1 MAHYALKDT
10 DLHATEKIFRKI
22 MSTGRETGRFSD
34 KAGRSSVPLRGSP
47 IRKFQSPSRKSEV
60 GGKST
65 PGATQLQMNLN
76 IGDPNEAVLKRTHD
90 GVNTYR
96 NSSPVSTAHTGQSY
110 ASKKRAV
117 ANSSTPTKSPRVLS
131 KGDKH
136 LTGVRVEKKILDLD
150 NQDRWNTSYQA
161 LRLEKEW
168 TELHNRRS
176 MKRNSEIL
184 RHRVDK
190 MYMMSGSGIKLRPK
204 YEINDDELQQL
215 KDLSEARQVLRDK
228 SRKTQVQ
235 SANLFEEG
243 VSTLSHTQDTTPTH
257 VDQSLETPDSGQ
269 GVSPRS
275 DAAVMKQVPE
285 AGILSRTKSKS
296 PEYRADSPESGIQ
309 ADVQREEDL
318 QDNQLLELEEEPKDM
333 EEGPKDLEEEPDI
346 SELMKVE
353 LRGIDAESH
362 GEISREFDASYIDR
376 PVSRVEIRRQHK
388 PASPSE
394 QDLGIVDILKH
405 QLSTNKDKCMLDM
418 VTHSPN
424 NYGIDD
430 NLDDTPPARESS
442 SHKIHITPGHGSYTI
457 LPFDPYD
464 NIRKG
469 KVTGSNYVHKGECC
483 QPLVKKKKT
492 NRQVLPIQQFPI
504 RKPSSRFVVAQNPVT
519 CNCRQSSYQMLSV
532 QGYHVLLSKRVM

>member
-228 SRKTQVQ
+228 SRKTHPIPKAPKTSLDHSYMKSVKHKDGHPDIHIQGQGSVGTSQ
-235 SANLFEEG
+235 RGDSVADNRSPHPAEWVPETESHQCPAPQGEKSEDGNRGGTFVTEGAVETNGNHGDVAETNGNHGDAAEAESNHGDSGETKGNHGDSCEAEGNHGDSANLEKEINHDETRNTDENHNNTVGETDSTEVVKTETQEVDQSEAQTGQEVADQEKSDGQGVDGQGVDEGDDGSTEEVEEG
-243 VSTLSHTQDTTPTH
+243 VEKGEE
-257 VDQSLETPDSGQ
+257 VKDSEENTE
-269 GVSPRS
+269 
-275 DAAVMKQVPE
+275 K
-285 AGILSRTKSKS
+285 
-296 PEYRADSPESGIQ
+296 
-309 ADVQREEDL
+309 VQ
-318 QDNQLLELEEEPKDM
+318 QEEENQ
-333 EEGPKDLEEEPDI
+333 I
-346 SELMKVE
+346 
-353 LRGIDAESH
+353 IDS
-362 GEISREFDASYIDR
+362 
-376 PVSRVEIRRQHK
+376 
-388 PASPSE
+388 
-394 QDLGIVDILKH
+394 
-405 QLSTNKDKCMLDM
+405 
-418 VTHSPN
+418 
-424 NYGIDD
+424 
-430 NLDDTPPARESS
+430 
-442 SHKIHITPGHGSYTI
+442 
-457 LPFDPYD
+457 
-464 NIRKG
+464 
-469 KVTGSNYVHKGECC
+469 
-483 QPLVKKKKT
+483 
-492 NRQVLPIQQFPI
+492 
-504 RKPSSRFVVAQNPVT
+504 
-519 CNCRQSSYQMLSV
+519 
-532 QGYHVLLSKRVM
+532 

>member
-1 MAHYALKDT
+1 
-10 DLHATEKIFRKI
+10 
-22 MSTGRETGRFSD
+22 
-34 KAGRSSVPLRGSP
+34 
-47 IRKFQSPSRKSEV
+47 
-60 GGKST
+60 
-65 PGATQLQMNLN
+65 MNLN
-76 IGDPNEAVLKRTHD
+76 IADPNEAVLKRTHD

-96 NSSPVSTAHTGQSY
+96 NSSPVSTTHTSQSY

-117 ANSSTPTKSPRVLS
+117 ANGSTPTKSPRVLS

-136 LTGVRVEKKILDLD
+136 LTGVPVEKKILDID
-150 NQDRWNTSYQA
+150 SQDRWNTSYQA

-168 TELHNRRS
+168 TELHDRRS

-190 MYMMSGSGIKLRPK
+190 MYMMSGSGIKLRAK
-204 YEINDDELQQL
+204 YDINDDELQQL

-228 SRKTQVQ
+228 SRKSQIQ
-235 SANLFEEG
+235 SANLIEEG
-243 VSTLSHTQDTTPTH
+243 VSPFSHPPDTTPTH
-257 VDQSLETPDSGQ
+257 GDQSLETPDSGQ

-275 DAAVMKQVPE
+275 DVGVMKQVPE
-285 AGILSRTKSKS
+285 AAILSRTKSKS
-296 PEYRADSPESGIQ
+296 PVYRADSPESGIQ
-309 ADVQREEDL
+309 ADEPREEDL
-318 QDNQLLELEEEPKDM
+318 QDNQLFELEEEPKDM
-333 EEGPKDLEEEPDI
+333 EEELKDLEEEPKDLEEEPD
-346 SELMKVE
+346 SAGLVRVE
-353 LRGIDAESH
+353 LRGIDAGSH
-362 GEISREFDASYIDR
+362 GETSKEFDTSYIDR
-376 PVSRVEIRRQHK
+376 PISRVEIRHQHK
-388 PASPSE
+388 AAPPPE
-394 QDLGIVDILKH
+394 QDVGIVDILKH

-418 VTHSPN
+418 VTRSPN
-424 NYGIDD
+424 NDGIDD

-469 KVTGSNYVHKGECC
+469 KVTGSNYVHKGDCC
-483 QPLVKKKKT
+483 QPLVKKKKI

-504 RKPSSRFVVAQNPVT
+504 RKPSSRFVVAQSPVT